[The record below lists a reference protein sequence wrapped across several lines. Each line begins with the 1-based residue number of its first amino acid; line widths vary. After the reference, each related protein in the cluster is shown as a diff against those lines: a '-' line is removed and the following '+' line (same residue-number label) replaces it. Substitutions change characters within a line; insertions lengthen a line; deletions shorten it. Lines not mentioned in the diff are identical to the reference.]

1 MQEDDMASDNE
12 ALVRSFFEVADR
24 GRTPVEMCAAGFTAH
39 FPGTPPMDLAG
50 FDQFEAMTV
59 PRSRAYDTR
68 LRTGPGE
75 SHWKCHSPTAWRSA
89 ESAAKLS

>member
-50 FDQFEAMTV
+50 FDQFEAMI
-59 PRSRAYDTR
+59 
-68 LRTGPGE
+68 
-75 SHWKCHSPTAWRSA
+75 RSA
-89 ESAAKLS
+89 FSGIRHPIEDRAG